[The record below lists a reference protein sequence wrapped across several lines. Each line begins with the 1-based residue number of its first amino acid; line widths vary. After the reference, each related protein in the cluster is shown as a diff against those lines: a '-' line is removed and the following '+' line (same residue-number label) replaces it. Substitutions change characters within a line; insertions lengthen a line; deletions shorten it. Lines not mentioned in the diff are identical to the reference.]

1 MGQIFKK
8 RDRVEDQMF
17 VAGIWVPLVMFF
29 VFWGFELL
37 PDRAREVFLVFC
49 VFHSVTGFYCPGC
62 GGTRAV
68 AVLLEG
74 NVFASVCYH
83 PIVAYAAGFY
93 VWFMASHA
101 AERLSGCRLKVG
113 LLFRSWYL
121 YVALAI
127 VVLNFFVKNFALLVC
142 RIDLLQLLDK
152 AHALI

>member
-37 PDRAREVFLVFC
+37 PDRAREVFLVPC

-93 VWFMASHA
+93 VVYGVPRGRTPVRMQAQSRAFVPELVSVCGAGNRRIKFFRKKFCA
-101 AERLSGCRLKVG
+101 FG
-113 LLFRSWYL
+113 LPDRSFT
-121 YVALAI
+121 VTG
-127 VVLNFFVKNFALLVC
+127 
-142 RIDLLQLLDK
+142 
-152 AHALI
+152 